1 MSLRPPCLPLFA
13 LTVSALALSACG
25 AGSAS
30 GSAPERRPAAPPPL
44 SSIPEGQTPV
54 TRATANAGADAG
66 AQEGATAEVL
76 RTVTAFSRRFSEGH
90 TRAMQPTT
98 GSLESAGNRQ
108 YALSVRANRCYLVF
122 GVATA
127 SASDLDL
134 VLSDASGA
142 EVESDLSY
150 GTTAMLGIR
159 QPLCF
164 EANALLKL
172 EVRLVYGPGTYAVE
186 VFSTPTHGVPQEAWW
201 TRPAGRHSYRGAGYA
216 ARRITW

>member
-1 MSLRPPCLPLFA
+1 MSLRPSRLPSLSLA
-13 LTVSALALSACG
+13 LSALALSAGG
-25 AGSAS
+25 ANSAS
-30 GSAPERRPAAPPPL
+30 GSTPERRPAAPPPL
-44 SSIPEGQTPV
+44 SPIPEGQTPV
-54 TRATANAGADAG
+54 TRATPDAGADAS

-98 GSLESAGNRQ
+98 GSLDAAGNRR
-108 YALSVRANRCYLVF
+108 YALPVRANRCYLVF

-134 VLSDASGA
+134 VLSESSGT

-150 GTTAMLGIR
+150 GTTAMLGVR

-172 EVRLVYGPGTYAVE
+172 EVRLVYGAGTYAVE
-186 VFSTPTHGVPQEAWW
+186 VFSAPSNGTPAEAWW
-201 TRPAGRHSYRGAGYA
+201 THPAGRHRYRAPGYA
-216 ARRITW
+216 ARRVTW